1 MSTHKEAKVYC
12 NQCGLYL
19 YSQDGNRD
27 LGVDCK
33 DFKNNKCKIHDA
45 RNSFSSNKRR
55 SSRKG

>member
-1 MSTHKEAKVYC
+1 MSNHREAKVYC

-19 YSQDGNRD
+19 YSVDGNKD
-27 LGVDCK
+27 LGEDCIN
-33 DFKNNKCKIHDA
+33 FKNGKCKIHDT